1 LCQILRNLNVL
12 IIVCTYQ
19 HISFNVANC
28 FSLPTNLPLLFVIS
42 CDPII
47 PADHSIRSES
57 PNDNN
62 ASYSRLVYG
71 NEDEQESSVS
81 EYSGEE
87 SNNNINLNGT
97 TGSRGSHG
105 KPKVF
110 SFAGMCFMCNNC
122 RLFL

>member
-1 LCQILRNLNVL
+1 MPQIL
-12 IIVCTYQ
+12 
-19 HISFNVANC
+19 
-28 FSLPTNLPLLFVIS
+28 LPICPT
-42 CDPII
+42 
-47 PADHSIRSES
+47 DHSIRSES

-71 NEDEQESSVS
+71 NEDEQDSVS

-110 SFAGMCFMCNNC
+110 SFAGIFFSFCYVWYFFMYIVREVSNQGC
-122 RLFL
+122 LWKTSTDVELVVMV

>member
-1 LCQILRNLNVL
+1 MYSSARLC
-12 IIVCTYQ
+12 IVDRY
-19 HISFNVANC
+19 S
-28 FSLPTNLPLLFVIS
+28 SLPPITSTSVVFPHILLPFCS
-42 CDPII
+42 T
-47 PADHSIRSES
+47 DHSIRSES

-71 NEDEQESSVS
+71 NEDEQDSVS

-110 SFAGMCFMCNNC
+110 SFAGIIFLVLLRMIL
-122 RLFL
+122 LFGVYCW